1 METLHLNDGVQ
12 RAPGISN
19 VILRLTAVKSRTGL
33 SRSMLYLLM
42 KRNAFPKSV
51 SLGARAIGF
60 VESEV
65 DAWISK
71 KIEASRVKQQGARQ

>member
-1 METLHLNDGVQ
+1 MNAQTTNNVQ
-12 RAPGISN
+12 AANITN
-19 VILRLTAVKSRTGL
+19 VILRLPTVKSRTGL

-42 KRNAFPKSV
+42 SRGAFPKSV

-65 DAWISK
+65 DDWIAQ
-71 KIEASRVKQQGARQ
+71 KIEASRAKQREGRQ